1 MSSIELT
8 VVLVAVVLAGVGMI
22 FALAALVL
30 WLFAGHGGGWRRLAQ
45 RFAAHRTPDG
55 QRFVRQ
61 TVQVGTVVFK
71 RCVTVIVS
79 PSGLH
84 LDAGA
89 VARAFGNAPL
99 LIPWSEIRDEQR
111 VRLHW
116 QTAVRLSIGE
126 PEIGVITL
134 KSDLF
139 QKVAPML
146 PSRRD
151 AQPAEFAA
159 EVVQLS

>member
-1 MSSIELT
+1 MSSLELT
-8 VVLVAVVLAGVGMI
+8 ILLFAVVLAGVGMI
-22 FALAALVL
+22 FALVAMAY
-30 WLFAGHGGGWRRLAQ
+30 WLFARQGGGWRRLAQ
-45 RFAAHRTPDG
+45 RFAAQGTPDG

-61 TVQVGTVVFK
+61 TVQVGAVVYK
-71 RCVTVIVS
+71 RCVTVIIS
-79 PSGLH
+79 PGGLH
-84 LDAGA
+84 VDAGVA
-89 VARAFGNAPL
+89 ARAFGNAPL
-99 LIPWSEIRDEQR
+99 LIPWNEIRHEQR

-151 AQPAEFAA
+151 AQPAEFVA
-159 EVVQLS
+159 EVVQTS